1 MFLFPGQGSKK
12 FEVKRSLNQI
22 SSSGRLMAESY
33 ETIGHV
39 IGFLTNASPTE
50 REQWKQKGH
59 PITHK
64 VVQPLPMAV
73 DAQTVAGDFLCL
85 EGRVFTIQG
94 IRNPAELNHFNV
106 YYCEERCDVQCLK

>member
-1 MFLFPGQGSKK
+1 MFLFVGQGSKT
-12 FEVKRSLNQI
+12 FEVKRSVNQI
-22 SSSGRLMAESY
+22 SNSGRVMAESF
-33 ETIGHV
+33 ETIGQV

-50 REQWKQKGH
+50 SEQWKQKGH

-73 DAQTVAGDFLCL
+73 SAQPVAGDFLCL
-85 EGRVFTIQG
+85 EGRLFTIQS

-106 YYCEERCDVQCLK
+106 YYCTERCDVTCLK